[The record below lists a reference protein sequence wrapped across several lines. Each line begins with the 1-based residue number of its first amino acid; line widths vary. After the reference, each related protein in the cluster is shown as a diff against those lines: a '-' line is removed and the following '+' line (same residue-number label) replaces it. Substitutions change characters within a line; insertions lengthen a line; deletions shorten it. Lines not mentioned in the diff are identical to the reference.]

1 VAAHTRD
8 GQTITLQSGRYSA
21 LWMMQGQDEPFVML
35 GETLVF
41 VTEGGGL
48 AAYDAAGTALWT
60 LAGVGADR
68 VLYFQVNGQQIAL
81 GVRVENG
88 ALWRLV
94 DAAGQVLY
102 ETTYE
107 RIAAAVAQPDGQ
119 WLVLNGSELN
129 RIHPGEN
136 HTLNAISP
144 PPGRTAA
151 MTADVL
157 GNSYIYLGDA
167 QRTLLALDMNGN
179 VRWRVNTPYIAGLL
193 APILDVGNGC
203 LLYALGVDGLL
214 SVFNTA
220 DGVLVTQR
228 QLYAGGEQTGSPTGR
243 LLNVDANERVQV
255 GAGFLTMMTLDGKVL
270 GGEAFANCLLG

>member
-1 VAAHTRD
+1 
-8 GQTITLQSGRYSA
+8 
-21 LWMMQGQDEPFVML
+21 MMEGQDEPFVML

-41 VTEGGGL
+41 VTDGGGL
-48 AAYDAAGTALWT
+48 AAFDAAGTALWT
-60 LAGVGADR
+60 LEGVGADR
-68 VLYFQVNGQQIAL
+68 TFYFQANGQHIAL
-81 GVRVENG
+81 AVRVENRT
-88 ALWRLV
+88 LFRLV

-102 ETTYE
+102 ETNYE
-107 RIAAAVAQPDGQ
+107 RIAAAAAQPDGQ

-136 HTLNAISP
+136 HRLNAISP
-144 PPGRTAA
+144 PPGRTAT

-179 VRWRVNTPYIAGLL
+179 VRWRVNAPYIAGFL

-203 LLYALGVDGLL
+203 LLYVLSVDGLL
-214 SVFNTA
+214 SVFNATNGA
-220 DGVLVTQR
+220 LVTQR

-255 GAGFLTMMTLDGKVL
+255 GAGFLTMVTLDGSVL
-270 GGEAFANCLLG
+270 GGEPFANCLLG